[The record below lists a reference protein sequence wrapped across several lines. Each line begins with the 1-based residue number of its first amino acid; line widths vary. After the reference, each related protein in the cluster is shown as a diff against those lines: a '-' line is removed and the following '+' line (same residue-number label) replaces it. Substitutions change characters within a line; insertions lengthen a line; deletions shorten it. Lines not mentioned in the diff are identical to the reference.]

1 MAENLAS
8 IGQRFAWLQTVVRA
22 RTTATALRVATAIA
36 AHMNAA
42 RAEAWPSL
50 ATIAAW
56 CGIEKRNA
64 SAAVH
69 ALERAGLLVV
79 AERGGPRRS
88 RRYRMPEVFQETPLR
103 CATERPCGVSGNT
116 SEVCVG
122 TPEHG
127 VNTKRQRSEHGVRAG
142 PRARSASATRA
153 ARRAPSKQT
162 KQPKQP
168 KQPPF

>member
-1 MAENLAS
+1 MTEPNSVGA
-8 IGQRFAWLQTVVRA
+8 RFAWLQAVARA
-22 RTTATALRVATAIA
+22 RTTATALRVALAIA

-64 SAAVH
+64 AAAVRD
-69 ALERAGLLVV
+69 LERAGLLVV

-88 RRYRMPEVFQETPLR
+88 RRYRMPEVCEETPLR
-103 CATERPCGVSGNT
+103 CVTEHLCGVSGNT

-127 VNTKRQRSEHGVRAG
+127 VNAKRTRSEHGVRALA
-142 PRARSASATRA
+142 RARSAGATRA
-153 ARRAPSKQT
+153 ARRAPSK
-162 KQPKQP
+162 KPKP
-168 KQPPF
+168 APF

>member
-1 MAENLAS
+1 MADNLAS
-8 IGQRFAWLQTVVRA
+8 IGQRFAWLQAVVRA

-36 AHMNAA
+36 SHMNAA

-64 SAAVH
+64 FAAVR

-88 RRYRMPEVFQETPLR
+88 RRYQMPEVCQETPLR
-103 CATERPCGVSGNT
+103 CATERPCGVPGNAA
-116 SEVCVG
+116 EVCDG
-122 TPEHG
+122 TPEH
-127 VNTKRQRSEHGVRAG
+127 VVKRKRSGSEHGVRAVS
-142 PRARSASATRA
+142 RARSASAARA
-153 ARRAPSKQT
+153 ARRAPSKPT
-162 KQPKQP
+162 

>member
-1 MAENLAS
+1 MADNLAS
-8 IGQRFAWLQTVVRA
+8 IGQRFAWLQAVARA
-22 RTTATALRVATAIA
+22 RTTATALRVALAIA

-50 ATIAAW
+50 HTIAAW

-64 SAAVH
+64 FAAVR

-88 RRYRMPEVFQETPLR
+88 RCYRMPEVFQETPLR
-103 CATERPCGVSGNT
+103 CVTEHPCGVSGNT
-116 SEVCVG
+116 SEVFDG

-127 VNTKRQRSEHGVRAG
+127 ANAERTRSERGVRAVS
-142 PRARSASATRA
+142 RARSASATRA
-153 ARRAPSKQT
+153 ARRARPKQT
-162 KQPKQP
+162 KP
-168 KQPPF
+168 PPF

>member
-8 IGQRFAWLQTVVRA
+8 IGQRFAWLQAVVRA

-36 AHMNAA
+36 AHVNAA

-50 ATIAAW
+50 RTIAAW

-64 SAAVH
+64 FAAVR

-88 RRYRMPEVFQETPLR
+88 RRYQMPEVCQETPLR
-103 CATERPCGVSGNT
+103 CLTEHLCGVPGNT
-116 SEVCVG
+116 SEVCVE
-122 TPEHG
+122 TPEHE
-127 VNTKRQRSEHGVRAG
+127 VNTKRQRSEHGVRAKT
-142 PRARSASATRA
+142 RARSAHAARA

-162 KQPKQP
+162 KP
-168 KQPPF
+168 PPF